1 MRIRPVRIL
10 VAVAVISAGG
20 YVFRG
25 YLTSLPFRAGEPP
38 ENARGLSLRD
48 LGDSDLTV
56 VARDLEVPWE
66 IAFLP
71 DGGLLVTER
80 RGQLTRIVGDQR
92 RNFPVEGVH
101 QAGESGLM
109 GLALHPEFATNS
121 LIYLYYTISDGR
133 GLENRVVRY
142 RLGSAGLADPMVIVS
157 GIPAERFHDGGR
169 IAFGP
174 DGYLYVTTGDA
185 TDGAVAQDRQSLG
198 GKILRVRSNGA
209 LPPDNP
215 FGNAVY
221 SYGHRN
227 PQGLAWDDRRRLWS
241 TEHGRSGGAS
251 GYDEL
256 NLIEKGGNYGWPAAE
271 GDQHPA
277 GTVPPVLHS
286 GPDYTWAPAGAAFAG
301 GSVFVGGLR
310 GEALYEVRLRDEG
323 MPELRVHFAKEL
335 GRIRTV
341 RLGPDGMLYLATSN
355 RDGRGLPRGGDD
367 QIMRVDPSVFGVR
380 P

>member
-10 VAVAVISAGG
+10 VAAVIAAGG

-25 YLTSLPFRAGEPP
+25 YLTSLLFRAGEPP
-38 ENARGLSLRD
+38 ENALGLSLRD

-80 RGQLTRIVGDQR
+80 PGWLTRLVGDAR
-92 RNFPVEGVH
+92 RSFPVEGVH

-121 LIYLYYTISDGR
+121 LIYLYYTISGGR

-142 RLGSAGLADPMVIVS
+142 RLGSTGLTNPTVIVS
-157 GIPAERFHDGGR
+157 GIPGERFHDGGR

-174 DGYLYVTTGDA
+174 DGSLYITTGDG
-185 TDGAVAQDRQSLG
+185 TDGAIAQDRKSLG
-198 GKILRVRSNGA
+198 GKILRVTAEGA
-209 LPPDNP
+209 VPADNP

-227 PQGLAWDDRRRLWS
+227 PQGLAWGDRQRLWS
-241 TEHGRSGGAS
+241 TEHGRSVGGS

-256 NLIEKGGNYGWPAAE
+256 NLIEKGANYGWPAAE
-271 GDQHPA
+271 GDQQLPGA
-277 GTVPPVLHS
+277 VPPVLHS
-286 GPDYTWAPAGAAFAG
+286 GPDYTWAPAGAAYAG
-301 GSVFVGGLR
+301 GSVFFGGLR
-310 GEALYEVRLRDEG
+310 GEALYEARVRDEG
-323 MPELRVHFAKEL
+323 APELRVHFAREL
-335 GRIRTV
+335 GRIRAV
-341 RLGPDGMLYLATSN
+341 RVGPDGMLYFATSN
-355 RDGRGLPRGGDD
+355 RDGRGRPRAGDD
-367 QIMRVDPSVFGVR
+367 QILRVNPQVFR
-380 P
+380 R

>member
-10 VAVAVISAGG
+10 VAVAVIAAGG

-25 YLTSLPFRAGEPP
+25 YLTLLLFRAGEPP

-48 LGDSDLTV
+48 LGEGDLTV
-56 VARDLEVPWE
+56 VARDLEAPWE

-80 RGQLTRIVGDQR
+80 RGRVTRIVGYAR
-92 RNFPVEGVH
+92 RSFPVEGVH

-121 LIYLYYTISDGR
+121 LIYLYYTISSGR

-142 RLGSAGLADPMVIVS
+142 RPGSTGLTNPTVIVS

-174 DGYLYVTTGDA
+174 DGYLYITTGDG
-185 TDGAVAQDRQSLG
+185 TDGAIAQDRKSLG
-198 GKILRVRSNGA
+198 GKILRITPEGA
-209 LPPDNP
+209 VPADNP

-227 PQGLAWDDRRRLWS
+227 PQGLTWDAQGRLWS
-241 TEHGRSGGAS
+241 TEHGRSVSGS

-256 NLIEKGGNYGWPAAE
+256 NLIQKGGNYGWPAAE
-271 GDQHPA
+271 GDQRPP

-286 GPDYTWAPAGAAFAG
+286 GPDYTWAPAGAAYAS
-301 GSVFVGGLR
+301 GSVFFGGLR
-310 GEALYEVRLRDEG
+310 GEALYEARLRDEG
-323 MPELRVHFAKEL
+323 APDLRVHFAKEL
-335 GRIRTV
+335 GRIRVV
-341 RLGPDGMLYLATSN
+341 RVGPDGMLYLATSN
-355 RDGRGLPRGGDD
+355 RDGRGRSRSDDDRILRVNPR
-367 QIMRVDPSVFGVR
+367 VFR
-380 P
+380 E